1 MLDSNDAAN
10 THVVMKKKRNKS
22 RGQTKQK
29 RRMGTTPPPDAE
41 PIYSIPL
48 DEALRSP
55 EKLQALREEMLRW
68 IHGRGEELEA
78 LLLRYNSFNMLA
90 NLMITQLLNDPEKYK
105 ETTHT
110 GLAAFV
116 EYAAQL
122 YLKHPFNTGEIQI
135 IDGPALDQIEEKMRR
150 IFSTLSFYWAAEA
163 RLAAEG
169 KQLEAMDSFR
179 YHTISNEL
187 IVRSPGYAHHQAERL
202 LALFGPVRE
211 EMLEHLGFTV
221 EDVLGVQ
228 SSIEKVTRERLAAW
242 AQANERRGQDILD
255 ELRAARDGG
264 APGPN
269 DQYVQYLKTLPSKQ
283 AKRHISNWIT
293 VSAVSFI
300 GTRVYSF
307 NAGEIEAE
315 TGLPP
320 ERIQAVLNYFSL
332 DFGSVPADF
341 YVPSPA
347 HEIRR
352 RPFLHND
359 GVYLYP
365 LPESLVWAVQSRL
378 EESFNPDSP
387 TALVKS
393 KKIWKRY
400 ENVRKSYLEQETL
413 RLLGN
418 TLKCAEV
425 YGGLEYEVTE
435 GGVIKK
441 PELDGLIAYD
451 TTLFLIE
458 AKAGAFSFPARR
470 GSKDR
475 IKRDLEKL
483 LGDAQA
489 QALRAKRYIEEA
501 DSPTFV
507 DSSGQKIVLDKG
519 RFQRTFMVTVTLE
532 PMDTFNAVLHEV
544 ARAGILEE
552 AELPWAVSLD
562 VLRVISEVNEFPTQ
576 LVHYLKRRLRVN
588 EIKKFRA
595 SDELDWFGHYL
606 THGLYFENDEQ
617 FADSDFVQFGSFS
630 TIFDEYYLHEMGV
643 RKTPAPRPTQ
653 PMPQLLR
660 DLILELE
667 GREDTQGWSDA
678 VLQFLELNDEGRKNF
693 VKYLKRIRSMT
704 LRDRAQH
711 DFSIASDEASAGIT
725 CFSATARD
733 AAEAYE
739 SLEGYVRLKKYR
751 VRADQ
756 WLGLLTVVNNP
767 GIVHGFIFG
776 REPWVYDEQLE
787 DLSSPLAPR

>member
-1 MLDSNDAAN
+1 
-10 THVVMKKKRNKS
+10 MKKKRNKS
-22 RGQTKQK
+22 RDPAKQK
-29 RRMGTTPPPDAE
+29 SAAPPTPPPNE
-41 PIYSIPL
+41 GPVYSIPL
-48 DEALRSP
+48 DEALQSP
-55 EKLQALREEMLRW
+55 EKLQALREETLHW
-68 IHGRGEELEA
+68 IRGLAEELET
-78 LLLRYNSFNMLA
+78 LLLRYNSFNMLV

-105 ETTHT
+105 ETTHS

-122 YLKHPFNTGEIQI
+122 YLKHPFNPGEIQI
-135 IDGPALDQIEEKMRR
+135 IDGPALDQIEEKMLR
-150 IFSTLSFYWAAEA
+150 IFSTLNFYWAAEA
-163 RLAAEG
+163 RPTAEG
-169 KQLEAMDSFR
+169 KQLEAMDAFR
-179 YHTISNEL
+179 YHTIANEL

-202 LALFGPVRE
+202 RALFSPIGE

-221 EDVLGVQ
+221 EDVLAVQ
-228 SSIEKVTRERLAAW
+228 SAIEKVTHERLAAW
-242 AQANERRGQDILD
+242 SKGNEKRELALLD
-255 ELRAARDGG
+255 ELRVAREGG
-264 APGPN
+264 TSGPN
-269 DQYVQYLKTLPSKQ
+269 EQYVQYLKTLPSKQ
-283 AKRHISNWIT
+283 AKRHVRNWIT
-293 VSAVSFI
+293 VSAVSFM

-307 NAGEIEAE
+307 NAGEIVAE
-315 TGLPP
+315 TGLPS
-320 ERIQAVLNYFSL
+320 ERIQAALNYFSL

-347 HEIRR
+347 HDIKR

-365 LPESLVWAVQSRL
+365 LPESLIWAVQSRL
-378 EESFNPDSP
+378 EESLNPDSP
-387 TALVKS
+387 TAVVKS
-393 KKIWKRY
+393 NKLWKRY
-400 ENVRKSYLEQETL
+400 EKIRKSYLEQETL

-425 YGGLEYEVTE
+425 YGELEYEVTE
-435 GGVIKK
+435 GGLLKK
-441 PELDGLIAYD
+441 PELDGLVAYD

-458 AKAGAFSFPARR
+458 AKAGAFSYPARR
-470 GSKDR
+470 GSKER
-475 IKRDLEKL
+475 IKKDLKKL
-483 LGDAQA
+483 LGEAHS
-489 QALRAKRYIEEA
+489 QALRAKRYIEGA
-501 DSPTFV
+501 DLPTFV
-507 DSSGQKIVLDKG
+507 DGSGHKIVLDKG

-562 VLRVISEVNEFPTQ
+562 ILRVICEVNEFPTQ

-606 THGLYFENDEQ
+606 THGLYFENEEQ

-643 RKTPAPRPTQ
+643 RKTPTPKPTQ
-653 PMPQLLR
+653 PMPKLLR

-667 GREDTQGWSDA
+667 GRKRTQGRSDA
-678 VLQFLELNDEGRKNF
+678 VLHLLDLNDEGRKNF
-693 VKYLKRIRSMT
+693 VRYFKRIRNMT
-704 LRDRAQH
+704 LRDREQH

-725 CFSATARD
+725 CFSATARN

-739 SLEGYVRLKKYR
+739 SLEEYVGLKKYR
-751 VRADQ
+751 MRADQ
-756 WLGLLTVVNNP
+756 WLGLLSVVNNP

-776 REPWVYDEQLE
+776 REPWAYDERLE
-787 DLSSPLAPR
+787 ILSSPLAPQ